1 MTESNASLPVIPPGV
16 TNLELLD
23 ARDGAF
29 GVKGSGDTS
38 GFGGLVDPRVMPGA
52 SQAPFGGWFDE
63 VAEEIELSLA
73 DQGLPFASAT
83 EKVVVDRGEITFFVR
98 REHLLAFVRVLRDE
112 PGLRFEMCSGV
123 SGVHYPSDAG
133 RELLLASQKIRASAL
148 EKDGFVFEHRTVAEA
163 LRWAIAETRR

>member
-23 ARDGAF
+23 SRDGAF

-73 DQGLPFASAT
+73 DQGLQAEQRDGGTQWPLVAL
-83 EKVVVDRGEITFFVR
+83 DRT
-98 REHLLAFVRVLRDE
+98 
-112 PGLRFEMCSGV
+112 
-123 SGVHYPSDAG
+123 
-133 RELLLASQKIRASAL
+133 
-148 EKDGFVFEHRTVAEA
+148 T
-163 LRWAIAETRR
+163 